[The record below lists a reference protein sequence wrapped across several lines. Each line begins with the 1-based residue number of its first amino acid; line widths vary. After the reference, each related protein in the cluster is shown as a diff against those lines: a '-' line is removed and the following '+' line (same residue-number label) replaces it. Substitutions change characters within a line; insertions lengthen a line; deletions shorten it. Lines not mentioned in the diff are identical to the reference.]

1 MKTRIQLVEV
11 EHIVGRN
18 IDPTFKGDPNSFV
31 ALGGKLEYRAL
42 CQPQRL
48 NPSTSCLYGD
58 DSFNLQMR
66 QLWEKT
72 NREPAFVPCG
82 QVILRDFIALGTSAL
97 VVYLDR
103 GIAVV
108 GAPVNWGMDFAR
120 WYIQQYMG
128 RADGLE
134 WCDGGDAFTIDVD
147 LGSIA
152 VEPTPG
158 LLLASPGEDIFG
170 HWILDYLPRLYLARQ
185 MDPSLWNCLYFGKIP
200 RWAVHF
206 LNAFNI
212 DDSTIRMLPSRLLTR
227 FPLAV
232 MPSGVKQGFR
242 VSQPIN
248 QIAWRYF
255 KRYLEQS
262 NVDTDARSPLP
273 SAPRIF
279 VSRRNWGARR
289 AISNIGRLEEIAAER
304 GYVVIRPEEYSIPA
318 QAKIMRSARIVVGED
333 GSGLHN
339 IIFAEPECT
348 LGVISVPDRVNLW
361 HLAMCQA
368 MGHRMSYVAADILP
382 DGMRVVGETQY
393 MAFLDKL
400 EQIVSWAT
408 P

>member
-1 MKTRIQLVEV
+1 MKTRIQLVQV

-18 IDPTFKGDPNSFV
+18 IDPTFRGNSSRFV
-31 ALGGKLEYRAL
+31 AVGGKLEYRAL

-48 NPSTSCLYGD
+48 DPSTSCLYGD
-58 DSFNLQMR
+58 DSFNIRMR

-72 NREPAFVPCG
+72 NREPSFVPCG
-82 QVILRDFIALGTSAL
+82 QIILKDFIALGTSAL
-97 VVYLDR
+97 VVYPDR

-120 WYIQQYMG
+120 WYIQQYA
-128 RADGLE
+128 RQVDGLE
-134 WCDGGDAFTIDVD
+134 LCDAEDAFTIDVD

-152 VEPTPG
+152 VEPIPG

-185 MDPSLWNCLYFGKIP
+185 MDPSLWSRLYFGKIP

-206 LNAFNI
+206 LNAFDVN
-212 DDSTIRMLPSRLLTR
+212 DSAIRMLPDRLLTR
-227 FPLAV
+227 FPLAT

-255 KRYLEQS
+255 KRYLEQL
-262 NVDTDARSPLP
+262 NVDTEARGALP

-289 AISNIGRLEEIAAER
+289 AILNIGRLEGIAAER
-304 GYVVIRPEEYSIPA
+304 GYVVIRPEEYSLPA

-368 MGHRMSYVAADILP
+368 MGHRLSYVAADILP
-382 DGMRVVGETQY
+382 DKTRVVGEAQY
-393 MAFLDKL
+393 IAFLDHL
-400 EQIVSWAT
+400 EQIASWT
-408 P
+408 VP